1 MKTSRS
7 VPQNSKTGSYYIQY
21 VPKKAILGTYFSR
34 NVSKKHISGTGFVNL
49 NLLFMAENL
58 TL

>member
-1 MKTSRS
+1 MKTSRF

-21 VPKKAILGTYFSR
+21 VPEKAILGTYSTK
-34 NVSKKHISGTGFVNL
+34 NVSKKHILGTGFVNL
-49 NLLFMAENL
+49 NLLFMAEKL